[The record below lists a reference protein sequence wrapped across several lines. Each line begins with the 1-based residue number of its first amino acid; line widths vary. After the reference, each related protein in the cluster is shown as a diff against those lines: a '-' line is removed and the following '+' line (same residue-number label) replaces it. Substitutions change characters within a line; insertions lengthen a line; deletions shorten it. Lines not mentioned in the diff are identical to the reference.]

1 MPTRKTV
8 YQLKVN
14 LNDAKPPI
22 WRRILVPG
30 HIRLSQLHEI
40 LQIAMGWTNS
50 HLHMFTIDNETYGD
64 PEDDETGDLG
74 TRNEHRYYLDI
85 FDLREKSKFSYL
97 YDFGDGWEH
106 TILVEKIVPAEKD
119 VPYPLCVTG
128 KRACP
133 PEDVGGIWGYADMLE
148 AIANPDNAE
157 HDDMLEWLGEDFD
170 PEAFD
175 LTDVNE
181 SLQAIKPAHGGKTT
195 RSQPEPEDEMDEFAT
210 SFKAKEKEVTE
221 RLTAWVKN
229 LSKEQT
235 DVLASLPLR
244 CDVLT
249 FLDYLEKNRTVGTPA
264 TGNLPLK
271 AIKGICERFVH
282 PPKLEEIV
290 GGHTYKIRTEDE
302 VWPLVFVHHLAFA
315 GTMVTGGQ
323 AQTWKVTSE
332 GQLFPQL
339 PEPVQV
345 FFLLVNWWAQVDW
358 VIAFPVSGLADGLP
372 AGFREQT
379 LACLAELSVVE
390 NVSCDVFA
398 DRLIAQSGLRWPTQ
412 DQTFVQSTL
421 RSVIVR
427 LVVDPMV
434 SFGVLECEYAK
445 EKNTFGSDIEKLNNI
460 RLTAIGKGLLDLM
473 Q

>member
-1 MPTRKTV
+1 MPTPKTI

-14 LNDAKPPI
+14 LDDVKPPI
-22 WRRILVPG
+22 WRRILVPENVK
-30 HIRLSQLHEI
+30 LSQLHEI

-50 HLHMFTIDNETYGD
+50 HLHMFTIDNQTYGD

-74 TRNEHRYYLDI
+74 TKNETRYSLNQL
-85 FDLREKSKFSYL
+85 DLREKSKFSYL

-106 TILVEKIVPAEKD
+106 TILVEKIVPTEKD
-119 VPYPLCVTG
+119 VHYPLCVTG

-133 PEDVGGIWGYADMLE
+133 PEDVGGTWGYADMLE

-157 HDDMLEWLGEDFD
+157 HEEMLEWLGEDFD
-170 PEAFD
+170 PEELD
-175 LTDVNE
+175 LDAINE
-181 SLQAIKPAHGGKTT
+181 ALQGIKPARGGKTA
-195 RSQPEPEDEMDEFAT
+195 RIQPEPEDEMDEFIPSEAQQ
-210 SFKAKEKEVTE
+210 KEAEA
-221 RLTAWVKN
+221 RLAAWVKN

-235 DVLASLPLR
+235 EVLASLPLR
-244 CDVLT
+244 RDVLT
-249 FLDYLEKNRTVGTPA
+249 FLDYLQKNRTVGTQA

-323 AQTWKVTSE
+323 AQTWKVTPE

-345 FFLLVNWWAQVDW
+345 FFLFVNWWAQVDW
-358 VIAFPVSGLADGLP
+358 VIAFPVSGLAGGLP

-379 LACLAELSVVE
+379 LACLAELAVAE
-390 NVSCDVFA
+390 NVSYDAFA
-398 DRLIAQSGLRWPTQ
+398 DRLIAQSGLRWPAQ
-412 DQTFVQSTL
+412 DQTFAQSTL

-427 LVVDPMV
+427 LVVNPMV

-445 EKNTFGSDIEKLNNI
+445 EKDSFGSDIEKLKNI
-460 RLTAIGKGLLDLM
+460 RLTAIGKGLLELM